1 MRPVTQ
7 ETEKGKRPKLLRIVI
22 ICLAAL
28 FLLYNLYLWNAK
40 TIRGNALPMPLGVGA
55 AVVLSGSMEPT
66 FSVDDVILVVASKEY
81 QVDDIVVYQSGDSL
95 VVHRIVQIDGEM
107 VITKGDANNVADE
120 PIALSQIKGRVVTHV
135 DRVGAMVRMIK
146 SPMICFGLLGLAI
159 LLLERTFRRD
169 KQEKQDEV
177 EQMKAEIQRL
187 KAQQE
192 AAQE

>member
-1 MRPVTQ
+1 M
-7 ETEKGKRPKLLRIVI
+7 I